1 MINVK
6 VRLFAAL
13 KELIGKNQIDLSV
26 PENSSVKDVV
36 KTLGASYPEVKNIL
50 SISKFAVNMEYQD
63 IEKRLSNGDEV
74 TIIMP
79 VSGGASGGIN
89 SEKSPPPALP
99 PAIDKKI
106 LIGITG
112 GKIDTDKV
120 LDFVSDPSA
129 GSILLFNGTV
139 RDNEDAKP
147 VRYLFYEAYEEMA
160 VKEMQKLIKRVFED
174 YEISKVAIIHRI
186 GRINIGGISI
196 SIGVSSPHRKDS
208 YLASKFLI
216 DNIKETVPIWKK
228 EIFEDFDKWKRI

>member
-26 PENSSVKDVV
+26 PENSSVEDVV

-63 IEKRLSNGDEV
+63 IKKRLSNGDEV

-89 SEKSPPPALP
+89 SENPPSPAPPEA
-99 PAIDKKI
+99 DKKI
-106 LIGITG
+106 LIEITESE
-112 GKIDTDKV
+112 IAPNKV

-147 VRYLFYEAYEEMA
+147 VKYLFYEAYEEMA

-174 YEISKVAIIHRI
+174 YEISKVAIIHRL
-186 GRINIGGISI
+186 GRIDIGGISI

-228 EIFEDFDKWKRI
+228 ETFEGFDKWKRI